1 MTTLIT
7 RASRALTGRS
17 LALAALVLFA
27 APAFAQDKAQKKDA
41 PPPAPAGQQ
50 PADQPQGNAPTV
62 KVTRGEGGRTV
73 IKIEGIVVKGTVQKP
88 EAFYILHRSTIN
100 YDWDTLKQEF
110 VPKILESV
118 KHSPF

>member
-1 MTTLIT
+1 MK
-7 RASRALTGRS
+7 RS
-17 LALAALVLFA
+17 FLLALVLA
-27 APAFAQDKAQKKDA
+27 ASPALAQDKRNPPPP
-41 PPPAPAGQQ
+41 PPPAPAPAEGQ
-50 PADQPQGNAPTV
+50 NAPTV

-110 VPKILESV
+110 VPKILDSV
-118 KHSPF
+118 KRSPF

>member
-1 MTTLIT
+1 MKSIILGSLLIAT
-7 RASRALTGRS
+7 PV
-17 LALAALVLFA
+17 LA
-27 APAFAQDKAQKKDA
+27 QQKKDT
-41 PPPAPAGQQ
+41 PPPAPAAQQ
-50 PADQPQGNAPTV
+50 PAEQGQSAPTV

>member
-1 MTTLIT
+1 MKK
-7 RASRALTGRS
+7 
-17 LALAALVLFA
+17 LALGFLLLA
-27 APAFAQDKAQKKDA
+27 APALAQDKTTKKDA
-41 PPPAPAGQQ
+41 PPAPGTQQ
-50 PADQPQGNAPTV
+50 PAQEGDQPQNAPTV

>member
-1 MTTLIT
+1 M
-7 RASRALTGRS
+7 
-17 LALAALVLFA
+17 
-27 APAFAQDKAQKKDA
+27 A
-41 PPPAPAGQQ
+41 PPAQQ
-50 PADQPQGNAPTV
+50 GDQPQNAPTV

>member
-1 MTTLIT
+1 
-7 RASRALTGRS
+7 
-17 LALAALVLFA
+17 VFA
-27 APAFAQDKAQKKDA
+27 TSPAWAQEKPVPKKDA
-41 PPPAPAGQQ
+41 PPAAPAEDRG
-50 PADQPQGNAPTV
+50 PAPTV

-73 IKIEGIVVKGTVQKP
+73 IKIEGIVVRGTVQKP

>member
-1 MTTLIT
+1 MKSLI
-7 RASRALTGRS
+7 LGS
-17 LALAALVLFA
+17 LLIA
-27 APAFAQDKAQKKDA
+27 APALAQQKKDT
-41 PPPAPAGQQ
+41 PPPAPAVQS
-50 PADQPQGNAPTV
+50 ADNPQNQPTV

>member
-1 MTTLIT
+1 MKK
-7 RASRALTGRS
+7 
-17 LALAALVLFA
+17 LALGLLLLA
-27 APAFAQDKAQKKDA
+27 APAFAQDKTQKKDA
-41 PPPAPAGQQ
+41 PDAQ

>member
-1 MTTLIT
+1 MKT
-7 RASRALTGRS
+7 RIGGSAFV
-17 LALAALVLFA
+17 LAAAMLIA
-27 APAFAQDKAQKKDA
+27 APALAQKKNA
-41 PPPAPAGQQ
+41 NPPASAAQGQQQ
-50 PADQPQGNAPTV
+50 PADQTQNAPTV

-88 EAFYILHRSTIN
+88 EAFYILHRSSIN

-110 VPKILESV
+110 VPKILETV

>member
-1 MTTLIT
+1 V
-7 RASRALTGRS
+7 
-17 LALAALVLFA
+17 LAALLGA
-27 APAFAQDKAQKKDA
+27 APALAQDKKAAAPGPAADKKAIAPTPAAQ
-41 PPPAPAGQQ
+41 
-50 PADQPQGNAPTV
+50 ADQNQSAPTV
-62 KVTRGEGGRTV
+62 KVTRTEGGRTV

>member
-1 MTTLIT
+1 MKK
-7 RASRALTGRS
+7 LT
-17 LALAALVLFA
+17 LALMLVA
-27 APAFAQDKAQKKDA
+27 APALAQQKKDA
-41 PPPAPAGQQ
+41 PPAPAAAGAQQ
-50 PADQPQGNAPTV
+50 PAQQGDQPQNAPTV

>member
-1 MTTLIT
+1 MKSIIL
-7 RASRALTGRS
+7 GS
-17 LALAALVLFA
+17 LLLAVPALA
-27 APAFAQDKAQKKDA
+27 QQKKDT
-41 PPPAPAGQQ
+41 PPPAPAAAQGQQQ
-50 PADQPQGNAPTV
+50 PADAGQNAPTV

>member
-1 MTTLIT
+1 MKSIILGSLLI
-7 RASRALTGRS
+7 
-17 LALAALVLFA
+17 A
-27 APAFAQDKAQKKDA
+27 APALAQQKKDT
-41 PPPAPAGQQ
+41 PPPAPAAQGAQGAQ
-50 PADQPQGNAPTV
+50 PADQGQNAPTV